1 MTHCYYARVYM
12 FQLRRESSTKRVTM
26 AFYPAPYVMIV
37 WEQVKGLSQKR
48 YKMHGSS
55 VRECIFV

>member
-48 YKMHGSS
+48 
-55 VRECIFV
+55 